1 MDGSFG
7 YGGGRSG
14 GFLSE
19 EVANQG
25 NPYYTGGYDDYYGG
39 GIGGLGDFGGYYD
52 DYYGG
57 GFDDYYG
64 GGYEDPYGGGYVD
77 PNFGQEDPYDGGYV
91 DPNFGQESAPVQ
103 DDGSQD
109 PYMAGAQTATTS
121 RDPALQQL
129 LFGLDGQGGF
139 IPGAME
145 AVKSTFFDE
154 QGRPIITPQEVAGM
168 SQDQLDAMQAARDL
182 GGVQDRFLSEAEQA
196 YKTGIGQLETGQ
208 EAARGYGLRGLDAT
222 QTGVAE
228 ERRLRQSGLEGLL
241 SSLGEGRDLARGA
254 TTDLYGRLG
263 EAEGIRRGA
272 TDEFG
277 RRLGEAEGIQRGATD
292 QFGRSAGDIARR
304 QIGATEGFGG
314 ALGESEDL
322 LRGTTGGYDQSMT
335 EQFFDPYED
344 RVVQQTVED
353 AVKQANIADIAD
365 TARNIR
371 AGGESA
377 FGSRARLSADERTEA
392 LGRGLAKEIAGIR
405 SRGFTE
411 AQRMGTSEFAR
422 QKQAERTAASGL
434 AGMAGQ
440 RLGSQQQLGGAL
452 RGISGDVLG
461 AQRGL
466 ASGLGALGSQRFGS
480 QQQLASGLGQTAGQ
494 RYGAGTGLGQTLVGF
509 GQTGQQAQAGAG
521 QAALGSA
528 GQLAGAFGQMGGLE
542 GQIGQQR
549 FQAQQGLGGFMQ
561 GLGGQAQQA
570 GLSNIGLLSGMGAQ
584 QQALQQQILNAQR
597 ANALQAQQAPLQ
609 QYSALLPFI
618 GTATQTAGTQ
628 QTQQQFTPPPSPL
641 MAGLG
646 VGLSTLGGVGS
657 FLSPP
662 QYGMRAPT

>member
-1 MDGSFG
+1 MPMQPIREFQQ
-7 YGGGRSG
+7 GGM
-14 GFLSE
+14 LD
-19 EVANQG
+19 AA
-25 NPYYTGGYDDYYGG
+25 YYGYDPELYEPLTQEEYDQQEADYYGISLDELRG
-39 GIGGLGDFGGYYD
+39 FRQQQAGIGAL
-52 DYYGG
+52 
-57 GFDDYYG
+57 
-64 GGYEDPYGGGYVD
+64 PQ
-77 PNFGQEDPYDGGYV
+77 QEAAD
-91 DPNFGQESAPVQ
+91 A
-103 DDGSQD
+103 
-109 PYMAGAQTATTS
+109 PYMSGAQTATTS

-154 QGRPIITPQEVAGM
+154 QGRPIITPQEVAGF

-222 QTGVAE
+222 RSGVE
-228 ERRLRQSGLEGLL
+228 EESRLRRSGLEGLL

-272 TDEFG
+272 AAGLGG
-277 RRLGEAEGIQRGATD
+277 R
-292 QFGRSAGDIARR
+292 
-304 QIGATEGFGG
+304 
-314 ALGESEDL
+314 LGESEEL
-322 LRGTTGGYDQSMT
+322 LRGTTGAYDQSMT

-353 AVKQANIADIAD
+353 AVKQANLADIAD

-411 AQRMGTSEFAR
+411 AQRTGMGEFAR
-422 QKQAERTAASGL
+422 QQQAARTAASGL
-434 AGMAGQ
+434 AGLAG
-440 RLGSQQQLGGAL
+440 
-452 RGISGDVLG
+452 
-461 AQRGL
+461 
-466 ASGLGALGSQRFGS
+466 QRFGS

-509 GQTGQQAQAGAG
+509 GQTGQRAQAGAG
-521 QAALGSA
+521 QAALGA
-528 GQLAGAFGQMGGLE
+528 GQTLAGAYGQMGGLE

-609 QYSALLPFI
+609 QFSALLPFI

-641 MAGLG
+641 QAGLG
-646 VGLSTLGGVGS
+646 VGLSALGGIGS
-657 FLSPP
+657 FLNPP
-662 QYGMRAPT
+662 QYGVRAPT

>member
-1 MDGSFG
+1 MQPIREFQQ
-7 YGGGRSG
+7 GGM
-14 GFLSE
+14 LD
-19 EVANQG
+19 AA
-25 NPYYTGGYDDYYGG
+25 YYGYDPELYEPLTQEEYDQQEADYYGISLDELRG
-39 GIGGLGDFGGYYD
+39 FRQQQAGIGAL
-52 DYYGG
+52 
-57 GFDDYYG
+57 
-64 GGYEDPYGGGYVD
+64 PQ
-77 PNFGQEDPYDGGYV
+77 QEAAD
-91 DPNFGQESAPVQ
+91 A
-103 DDGSQD
+103 
-109 PYMAGAQTATTS
+109 PYMSGAQTATTS

-154 QGRPIITPQEVAGM
+154 QGRPIITPQEVAGF

-222 QTGVAE
+222 RSGVEE
-228 ERRLRQSGLEGLL
+228 ERALRQSGLEGLL

-272 TDEFG
+272 AAGLGG
-277 RRLGEAEGIQRGATD
+277 R
-292 QFGRSAGDIARR
+292 
-304 QIGATEGFGG
+304 
-314 ALGESEDL
+314 LGESEEL
-322 LRGTTGGYDQSMT
+322 LRGTTGAYDQSMT

-353 AVKQANIADIAD
+353 AVKQANLADIAD

-411 AQRMGTSEFAR
+411 AQRTGMGEFAR
-422 QKQAERTAASGL
+422 QQQAARTAASGL
-434 AGMAGQ
+434 AGLAG
-440 RLGSQQQLGGAL
+440 
-452 RGISGDVLG
+452 
-461 AQRGL
+461 
-466 ASGLGALGSQRFGS
+466 QRFGS

-494 RYGAGTGLGQTLVGF
+494 RYGAGTGLGRTLVGF

-521 QAALGSA
+521 QAALGA
-528 GQLAGAFGQMGGLE
+528 GQTLAGAYGQMGGLE

-609 QYSALLPFI
+609 QFSALLPFI

-657 FLSPP
+657 FLNPP
-662 QYGMRAPT
+662 QYGVRAPA

>member
-1 MDGSFG
+1 MQPIREFQQ
-7 YGGGRSG
+7 GGM
-14 GFLSE
+14 LD
-19 EVANQG
+19 AA
-25 NPYYTGGYDDYYGG
+25 YYGYDPELYEPLTQEEYDQQEADYYGISLDELRG
-39 GIGGLGDFGGYYD
+39 FRQQQAGIGAL
-52 DYYGG
+52 
-57 GFDDYYG
+57 
-64 GGYEDPYGGGYVD
+64 PQ
-77 PNFGQEDPYDGGYV
+77 QEAAD
-91 DPNFGQESAPVQ
+91 A
-103 DDGSQD
+103 

-154 QGRPIITPQEVAGM
+154 QGRPIITPQEVAGF

-182 GGVQDRFLSEAEQA
+182 GGGQDRFLREAEQA
-196 YKTGIGQLETGQ
+196 YKTGIGQLEAGQ
-208 EAARGYGLRGLDAT
+208 EAARDYGLRGLDAT
-222 QTGVAE
+222 RSGVE
-228 ERRLRQSGLEGLL
+228 EESRLRRSGLEGLL

-272 TDEFG
+272 AAGLGG
-277 RRLGEAEGIQRGATD
+277 R
-292 QFGRSAGDIARR
+292 
-304 QIGATEGFGG
+304 
-314 ALGESEDL
+314 LGESEEL
-322 LRGTTGGYDQSMT
+322 LRGTTGAYDQSMT

-353 AVKQANIADIAD
+353 AVKQANLADIAQ
-365 TARNIR
+365 TARDIR

-411 AQRMGTSEFAR
+411 AQRTGMGEFAR
-422 QKQAERTAASGL
+422 QQQAARTAASGL
-434 AGMAGQ
+434 AGLAG
-440 RLGSQQQLGGAL
+440 
-452 RGISGDVLG
+452 
-461 AQRGL
+461 
-466 ASGLGALGSQRFGS
+466 QRFGS

-494 RYGAGTGLGQTLVGF
+494 RYGAGTGLGRTLVGF

-521 QAALGSA
+521 RAALGA
-528 GQLAGAFGQMGGLE
+528 GQTLAGAFGQMGGLE

-609 QYSALLPFI
+609 QFSALLPFI

-641 MAGLG
+641 QAGLG
-646 VGLSTLGGVGS
+646 VGLSALGGIGS
-657 FLSPP
+657 FLNPP
-662 QYGMRAPT
+662 QYGVRAPT

>member
-1 MDGSFG
+1 MTALPMSNEQYARLGIGTGDYGDGI
-7 YGGGRSG
+7 GGLG
-14 GFLSE
+14 GF
-19 EVANQG
+19 
-25 NPYYTGGYDDYYGG
+25 
-39 GIGGLGDFGGYYD
+39 GGLGDFGGYYD

-64 GGYEDPYGGGYVD
+64 GSGPIDFENMSQEERDALIAREDPNAMID
-77 PNFGQEDPYDGGYV
+77 
-91 DPNFGQESAPVQ
+91 VQ
-103 DDGSQD
+103 AEGSPA
-109 PYMAGAQTATTS
+109 PYMSGAQTATTS

-154 QGRPIITPQEVAGM
+154 QGRPIITPQEVAGF

-222 QTGVAE
+222 RSGVEE
-228 ERRLRQSGLEGLL
+228 ERALRQSGLEGLL

-272 TDEFG
+272 AAGLGG
-277 RRLGEAEGIQRGATD
+277 R
-292 QFGRSAGDIARR
+292 
-304 QIGATEGFGG
+304 
-314 ALGESEDL
+314 LGESEEL
-322 LRGTTGGYDQSMT
+322 LRGTTGAYDQSMT

-353 AVKQANIADIAD
+353 AVKQANLADIAD

-411 AQRMGTSEFAR
+411 AQRTGMGEFAR
-422 QKQAERTAASGL
+422 QQQAARTAASGL
-434 AGMAGQ
+434 ASLAG
-440 RLGSQQQLGGAL
+440 
-452 RGISGDVLG
+452 
-461 AQRGL
+461 
-466 ASGLGALGSQRFGS
+466 QRFGS

-494 RYGAGTGLGQTLVGF
+494 RYGAGTGLGRTLVGF

-521 QAALGSA
+521 QAALGA
-528 GQLAGAFGQMGGLE
+528 GQTLAGAFGRMGGLE

-597 ANALQAQQAPLQ
+597 ANALQAQQAPLNQ
-609 QYSALLPFI
+609 FSALLPFI

-646 VGLSTLGGVGS
+646 VGLSALGGIGS
-657 FLSPP
+657 FLNPP
-662 QYGMRAPT
+662 QYGTRAPV

>member
-1 MDGSFG
+1 MQPIREF
-7 YGGGRSG
+7 
-14 GFLSE
+14 
-19 EVANQG
+19 QQ
-25 NPYYTGGYDDYYGG
+25 GG
-39 GIGGLGDFGGYYD
+39 GIGGFIPGGDTFQYQDAMPAIPMGGGRLDASFYGYD
-52 DYYGG
+52 PELYEPLTQEEYDQQEADYYGVSLDDLR
-57 GFDDYYG
+57 GFRQQQAG
-64 GGYEDPYGGGYVD
+64 IGALPQ
-77 PNFGQEDPYDGGYV
+77 QEAAD
-91 DPNFGQESAPVQ
+91 A
-103 DDGSQD
+103 

-154 QGRPIITPQEVAGM
+154 QGRPIITPQQVAGM

-182 GGVQDRFLSEAEQA
+182 SGVQDRFLSEAEQA

-208 EAARGYGLRGLDAT
+208 EAARDYGLRGLDAT

-228 ERRLRQSGLEGLL
+228 ERRLRESGLEGLL
-241 SSLGEGRDLARGA
+241 GSLGEGRDLTRSA

-263 EAEGIRRGA
+263 ETEGIRRGA

-292 QFGRSAGDIARR
+292 RFGRAAGDIARR

-353 AVKQANIADIAD
+353 AVKQANLADIAD

-422 QKQAERTAASGL
+422 QRQAERQAASGL
-434 AGMAGQ
+434 AGLAGQ

-494 RYGAGTGLGQTLVGF
+494 RYGAGTGLGRTLVGF

-521 QAALGSA
+521 RAALGA
-528 GQLAGAFGQMGGLE
+528 GQTLAGAFGQMGGLE
-542 GQIGQQR
+542 SQIGQQR

-646 VGLSTLGGVGS
+646 VGLSALGGVGS
-657 FLSPP
+657 FLNPP
-662 QYGMRAPT
+662 QYGRVG

>member
-1 MDGSFG
+1 MQPIREFQQ
-7 YGGGRSG
+7 GGR
-14 GFLSE
+14 LTQE
-19 EVANQG
+19 YLDPAMYG
-25 NPYYTGGYDDYYGG
+25 N
-39 GIGGLGDFGGYYD
+39 YYD
-52 DYYGG
+52 DYEPLSQEEY
-57 GFDDYYG
+57 DQQEADYYG
-64 GGYEDPYGGGYVD
+64 ISLDELRGFRQQQAGIGALPQ
-77 PNFGQEDPYDGGYV
+77 QEAAD
-91 DPNFGQESAPVQ
+91 A
-103 DDGSQD
+103 

-182 GGVQDRFLSEAEQA
+182 SGVQDRFLSEAEQA

-222 QTGVAE
+222 RSGVEE
-228 ERRLRQSGLEGLL
+228 ERELRQSGLEGLL

-272 TDEFG
+272 AAGLGG
-277 RRLGEAEGIQRGATD
+277 R
-292 QFGRSAGDIARR
+292 
-304 QIGATEGFGG
+304 
-314 ALGESEDL
+314 LGESEEL

-353 AVKQANIADIAD
+353 AVKQANIADIAQ
-365 TARNIR
+365 TARDIR

-411 AQRMGTSEFAR
+411 AQRTGMGEFAR
-422 QKQAERTAASGL
+422 QQQAARTAASGL
-434 AGMAGQ
+434 AGLAG
-440 RLGSQQQLGGAL
+440 
-452 RGISGDVLG
+452 
-461 AQRGL
+461 
-466 ASGLGALGSQRFGS
+466 QRFGS

-494 RYGAGTGLGQTLVGF
+494 RYGAGTGLGRTLVGF

-521 QAALGSA
+521 QAALGA
-528 GQLAGAFGQMGGLE
+528 GQTLAGAFGRMGGLE

-597 ANALQAQQAPLQ
+597 ANALQAQQAPLNQ
-609 QYSALLPFI
+609 FSALLPFI

-646 VGLSTLGGVGS
+646 VGLSALGGIGS
-657 FLSPP
+657 FLNPP
-662 QYGMRAPT
+662 QYGSVVGGGRR

>member
-1 MDGSFG
+1 MPMQPIREFQQ
-7 YGGGRSG
+7 GGM
-14 GFLSE
+14 LD
-19 EVANQG
+19 AA
-25 NPYYTGGYDDYYGG
+25 YYGYDPELYEPLTQEEYDQQEADYYGISLDELRG
-39 GIGGLGDFGGYYD
+39 FRQQQAGIGAL
-52 DYYGG
+52 
-57 GFDDYYG
+57 
-64 GGYEDPYGGGYVD
+64 PQ
-77 PNFGQEDPYDGGYV
+77 QEAAD
-91 DPNFGQESAPVQ
+91 A
-103 DDGSQD
+103 
-109 PYMAGAQTATTS
+109 PYMSGAQTATTS

-154 QGRPIITPQEVAGM
+154 QGRPIITPQEVAGF

-222 QTGVAE
+222 RSGVEE
-228 ERRLRQSGLEGLL
+228 ERALRQSGLEGLL

-272 TDEFG
+272 AAGLGG
-277 RRLGEAEGIQRGATD
+277 R
-292 QFGRSAGDIARR
+292 
-304 QIGATEGFGG
+304 
-314 ALGESEDL
+314 LGESEEL
-322 LRGTTGGYDQSMT
+322 LRGTTGAYDQSMT

-353 AVKQANIADIAD
+353 AVKQANLADIAD

-411 AQRMGTSEFAR
+411 AQRTGMGEFAR
-422 QKQAERTAASGL
+422 QQQAARTAASGL
-434 AGMAGQ
+434 AGLAG
-440 RLGSQQQLGGAL
+440 
-452 RGISGDVLG
+452 
-461 AQRGL
+461 
-466 ASGLGALGSQRFGS
+466 QRFGS

-509 GQTGQQAQAGAG
+509 GQTGQRAQAGAG
-521 QAALGSA
+521 QAALGA
-528 GQLAGAFGQMGGLE
+528 GQTLAGAYGQMGGLE

-609 QYSALLPFI
+609 QFSALLPFI

-641 MAGLG
+641 QAGLG
-646 VGLSTLGGVGS
+646 VGLSALGGIGS
-657 FLSPP
+657 FLNPP
-662 QYGMRAPT
+662 QYGVRAPT

>member
-1 MDGSFG
+1 MQPIKYFQQGGASQRYLDPQFASQLGYSEPYSG
-7 YGGGRSG
+7 YGD
-14 GFLSE
+14 
-19 EVANQG
+19 
-25 NPYYTGGYDDYYGG
+25 YD
-39 GIGGLGDFGGYYD
+39 YYD
-52 DYYGG
+52 DYEPLSQEEY
-57 GFDDYYG
+57 DQQEADYYG
-64 GGYEDPYGGGYVD
+64 VSLDELRGFRQQQAGIGALPQ
-77 PNFGQEDPYDGGYV
+77 QEAAD
-91 DPNFGQESAPVQ
+91 A
-103 DDGSQD
+103 
-109 PYMAGAQTATTS
+109 PYMSGAQTATTS

-129 LFGLDGQGGF
+129 LFGLDGEGGF

-182 GGVQDRFLSEAEQA
+182 GGVQDRYLSEAEQA
-196 YKTGIGQLETGQ
+196 YKTGIGQLDAGQ

-228 ERRLRQSGLEGLL
+228 EKALRQSGLEGLL
-241 SSLGEGRDLARGA
+241 GSLGEGRDLARGA

-272 TDEFG
+272 AAGLGG
-277 RRLGEAEGIQRGATD
+277 R
-292 QFGRSAGDIARR
+292 
-304 QIGATEGFGG
+304 
-314 ALGESEDL
+314 LGESEEL

-371 AGGESA
+371 SGGESA

-411 AQRMGTSEFAR
+411 AQRTGMGEFSR
-422 QKQAERTAASGL
+422 QQQAARTAASGL
-434 AGMAGQ
+434 AGLAG
-440 RLGSQQQLGGAL
+440 
-452 RGISGDVLG
+452 
-461 AQRGL
+461 
-466 ASGLGALGSQRFGS
+466 QRFGS

-509 GQTGQQAQAGAG
+509 GQTGQRAQAGAG
-521 QAALGSA
+521 QAALGA
-528 GQLAGAFGQMGGLE
+528 GQTLAGAFGQMGGLE

-570 GLSNIGLLSGMGAQ
+570 GMSNIGLLSGMGAQ

-597 ANALQAQQAPLQ
+597 ANALQAQQAPLN

-628 QTQQQFTPPPSPL
+628 QNQQQFTPPPSPL

-646 VGLSTLGGVGS
+646 VGMSALGGIGS
-657 FLSPP
+657 FLNPP
-662 QYGMRAPT
+662 QYGTATPNFSRVAGV

>member
-1 MDGSFG
+1 MQPIREFQQ
-7 YGGGRSG
+7 GGM
-14 GFLSE
+14 LD
-19 EVANQG
+19 AA
-25 NPYYTGGYDDYYGG
+25 YYGYDPELYEPLTQEEYDQQEADYYGISLDELRG
-39 GIGGLGDFGGYYD
+39 FRQQQAGIGAL
-52 DYYGG
+52 
-57 GFDDYYG
+57 
-64 GGYEDPYGGGYVD
+64 PQ
-77 PNFGQEDPYDGGYV
+77 QEAAD
-91 DPNFGQESAPVQ
+91 A
-103 DDGSQD
+103 
-109 PYMAGAQTATTS
+109 PYMSGAQTATTS

-154 QGRPIITPQEVAGM
+154 QGRPIITPQEVAGF

-222 QTGVAE
+222 RSGVEE
-228 ERRLRQSGLEGLL
+228 ERALRQSGLEGLL

-272 TDEFG
+272 AAGLGG
-277 RRLGEAEGIQRGATD
+277 R
-292 QFGRSAGDIARR
+292 
-304 QIGATEGFGG
+304 
-314 ALGESEDL
+314 LGESEEL
-322 LRGTTGGYDQSMT
+322 LRGTTGAYDQSMT

-353 AVKQANIADIAD
+353 AVKQANLADIAD

-411 AQRMGTSEFAR
+411 AQRTGMGEFAR
-422 QKQAERTAASGL
+422 QQQAARTAASGL
-434 AGMAGQ
+434 AGLAG
-440 RLGSQQQLGGAL
+440 
-452 RGISGDVLG
+452 
-461 AQRGL
+461 
-466 ASGLGALGSQRFGS
+466 QRFGS

-494 RYGAGTGLGQTLVGF
+494 RYGAGTGLGRTLVGF
-509 GQTGQQAQAGAG
+509 GQTGQRAQAGAG
-521 QAALGSA
+521 QAALGA
-528 GQLAGAFGQMGGLE
+528 GQTLAGAFGQMGGLE

-641 MAGLG
+641 QAGLG
-646 VGLSTLGGVGS
+646 VGLSALGGIGS
-657 FLSPP
+657 FLNPP
-662 QYGMRAPT
+662 QYGVRAPA

>member
-1 MDGSFG
+1 MQPIREFRRGGVTQQYIDPAFASQLGGFIPGGDTFQYQDAMPADAEFG
-7 YGGGRSG
+7 VDPFDRNRPAIPMGGGRLDAS
-14 GFLSE
+14 S
-19 EVANQG
+19 
-25 NPYYTGGYDDYYGG
+25 YGYDPELYEPLTQEEYDQQEADYYGVSLDELRG
-39 GIGGLGDFGGYYD
+39 FRQQQAGIGAL
-52 DYYGG
+52 
-57 GFDDYYG
+57 
-64 GGYEDPYGGGYVD
+64 PQ
-77 PNFGQEDPYDGGYV
+77 QEAAD
-91 DPNFGQESAPVQ
+91 A
-103 DDGSQD
+103 

-182 GGVQDRFLSEAEQA
+182 SGVQDRFLSEAEQA

-222 QTGVAE
+222 RLGVDE
-228 ERRLRQSGLEGLL
+228 ESRLRRSGLEGLL

-272 TDEFG
+272 AAGLGG
-277 RRLGEAEGIQRGATD
+277 R
-292 QFGRSAGDIARR
+292 
-304 QIGATEGFGG
+304 
-314 ALGESEDL
+314 LGESEEL

-353 AVKQANIADIAD
+353 AVKQANLADIAD

-411 AQRMGTSEFAR
+411 AQRTGMGEFAR
-422 QKQAERTAASGL
+422 QQQAARTAASGL
-434 AGMAGQ
+434 AGLAG
-440 RLGSQQQLGGAL
+440 
-452 RGISGDVLG
+452 
-461 AQRGL
+461 
-466 ASGLGALGSQRFGS
+466 QRFGS

-494 RYGAGTGLGQTLVGF
+494 RYGAGTGLGRTLVGF
-509 GQTGQQAQAGAG
+509 GQTGQRAQAGAG
-521 QAALGSA
+521 QAALGA
-528 GQLAGAFGQMGGLE
+528 GQTLAGAYGQMGGLE

-570 GLSNIGLLSGMGAQ
+570 GMSNIGLLSGMGAQ

-597 ANALQAQQAPLQ
+597 ANALQAQQAPLNQ
-609 QYSALLPFI
+609 FSALLPFI

-641 MAGLG
+641 QAGLG
-646 VGLSTLGGVGS
+646 VGLSALGGIGS

-662 QYGMRAPT
+662 QYGTRAPQPRFDLLQ

>member
-1 MDGSFG
+1 MQPIREFQQ
-7 YGGGRSG
+7 GGM
-14 GFLSE
+14 LD
-19 EVANQG
+19 AA
-25 NPYYTGGYDDYYGG
+25 YYGYDPELYEPLTQEEYDQQEADYYGISLDELRG
-39 GIGGLGDFGGYYD
+39 FRQQQAGIGAL
-52 DYYGG
+52 
-57 GFDDYYG
+57 
-64 GGYEDPYGGGYVD
+64 PQ
-77 PNFGQEDPYDGGYV
+77 QEAAD
-91 DPNFGQESAPVQ
+91 A
-103 DDGSQD
+103 

-182 GGVQDRFLSEAEQA
+182 CGVQDRFLSEAEQA

-222 QTGVAE
+222 RSGVEE
-228 ERRLRQSGLEGLL
+228 ERALRQSGLEGLL

-272 TDEFG
+272 AAGLGG
-277 RRLGEAEGIQRGATD
+277 R
-292 QFGRSAGDIARR
+292 
-304 QIGATEGFGG
+304 
-314 ALGESEDL
+314 LGESEEL
-322 LRGTTGGYDQSMT
+322 LRGTTGAYDQSMT

-353 AVKQANIADIAD
+353 AVKQANLADIAD

-411 AQRMGTSEFAR
+411 AQRTGMGEFAR
-422 QKQAERTAASGL
+422 QQQAARTAASGL
-434 AGMAGQ
+434 AGLAG
-440 RLGSQQQLGGAL
+440 
-452 RGISGDVLG
+452 
-461 AQRGL
+461 
-466 ASGLGALGSQRFGS
+466 QRFGS

-494 RYGAGTGLGQTLVGF
+494 RYGAGTGLGRTLVGF
-509 GQTGQQAQAGAG
+509 GQTGQRAQAGAG
-521 QAALGSA
+521 QAALGA
-528 GQLAGAFGQMGGLE
+528 GQTLAGAFGQMGGLE

-609 QYSALLPFI
+609 QFSALLPFI

-641 MAGLG
+641 QAGLG
-646 VGLSTLGGVGS
+646 VGLSALGGIGS
-657 FLSPP
+657 FLNPP
-662 QYGMRAPT
+662 QYGVRAPT

>member
-1 MDGSFG
+1 MQPIREFQQ
-7 YGGGRSG
+7 GGM
-14 GFLSE
+14 LD
-19 EVANQG
+19 AA
-25 NPYYTGGYDDYYGG
+25 YYGYDPELYEPLTQEEYDQQEADYYGISLDELRG
-39 GIGGLGDFGGYYD
+39 FRQQQAGIGAL
-52 DYYGG
+52 
-57 GFDDYYG
+57 
-64 GGYEDPYGGGYVD
+64 PQ
-77 PNFGQEDPYDGGYV
+77 QEAAD
-91 DPNFGQESAPVQ
+91 A
-103 DDGSQD
+103 
-109 PYMAGAQTATTS
+109 PYMASAQTATTS

-154 QGRPIITPQEVAGM
+154 QGRPIITPQEVAGF

-196 YKTGIGQLETGQ
+196 YKTGIGQLEAGQ
-208 EAARGYGLRGLDAT
+208 EAARDYGLRGLDAT
-222 QTGVAE
+222 RSGVEE
-228 ERRLRQSGLEGLL
+228 ERALRQSGLEGLL

-272 TDEFG
+272 AAGLGG
-277 RRLGEAEGIQRGATD
+277 R
-292 QFGRSAGDIARR
+292 
-304 QIGATEGFGG
+304 
-314 ALGESEDL
+314 LGESEEL
-322 LRGTTGGYDQSMT
+322 LRGTTGAYDQSMT

-353 AVKQANIADIAD
+353 AVKQANLADIAD

-411 AQRMGTSEFAR
+411 AQRTGMGEFAR
-422 QKQAERTAASGL
+422 QQQAARTAASGL
-434 AGMAGQ
+434 AGLAG
-440 RLGSQQQLGGAL
+440 
-452 RGISGDVLG
+452 
-461 AQRGL
+461 
-466 ASGLGALGSQRFGS
+466 QRFGS

-494 RYGAGTGLGQTLVGF
+494 RYGAGTGLGRTLVGF

-521 QAALGSA
+521 RAALGA
-528 GQLAGAFGQMGGLE
+528 GQTLAGAFGQMGGLE

-609 QYSALLPFI
+609 QFSALLPFI

-641 MAGLG
+641 QAGLG
-646 VGLSTLGGVGS
+646 VGLSALGGIGS
-657 FLSPP
+657 FLNPP
-662 QYGMRAPT
+662 QYGVRAPT

>member
-1 MDGSFG
+1 MQPIREFQQ
-7 YGGGRSG
+7 GGM
-14 GFLSE
+14 LD
-19 EVANQG
+19 AA
-25 NPYYTGGYDDYYGG
+25 YYGYDPELYEPLTQEEYDQQEADYYGISLDELRG
-39 GIGGLGDFGGYYD
+39 FRQQQAGIGAL
-52 DYYGG
+52 
-57 GFDDYYG
+57 
-64 GGYEDPYGGGYVD
+64 PQ
-77 PNFGQEDPYDGGYV
+77 QEAAD
-91 DPNFGQESAPVQ
+91 A
-103 DDGSQD
+103 
-109 PYMAGAQTATTS
+109 PYMSGAQTATTS

-154 QGRPIITPQEVAGM
+154 QGRPIITPQEVAGF

-222 QTGVAE
+222 RSGVEE
-228 ERRLRQSGLEGLL
+228 ERALRQSGLEGLL

-272 TDEFG
+272 AAGLGG
-277 RRLGEAEGIQRGATD
+277 R
-292 QFGRSAGDIARR
+292 
-304 QIGATEGFGG
+304 
-314 ALGESEDL
+314 LGESEEL
-322 LRGTTGGYDQSMT
+322 LRGTTGAYDQSMT

-353 AVKQANIADIAD
+353 AVKQANLADIAD

-411 AQRMGTSEFAR
+411 AQRTGMGEFAR
-422 QKQAERTAASGL
+422 QQQAARTAASGL
-434 AGMAGQ
+434 AGLAG
-440 RLGSQQQLGGAL
+440 
-452 RGISGDVLG
+452 
-461 AQRGL
+461 
-466 ASGLGALGSQRFGS
+466 QRFGS

-494 RYGAGTGLGQTLVGF
+494 RYGAGTGLGRTLVGF

-521 QAALGSA
+521 QAALGA
-528 GQLAGAFGQMGGLE
+528 GQTLAGAFGQMGGLE

-657 FLSPP
+657 FLNPP
-662 QYGMRAPT
+662 QYGVRAPA

>member
-1 MDGSFG
+1 MQPIREFQQ
-7 YGGGRSG
+7 GGM
-14 GFLSE
+14 LD
-19 EVANQG
+19 AA
-25 NPYYTGGYDDYYGG
+25 YYGYDPELYEPLTQEEYDQQEADYYGISLDELRG
-39 GIGGLGDFGGYYD
+39 FRQQQAGIGAL
-52 DYYGG
+52 
-57 GFDDYYG
+57 
-64 GGYEDPYGGGYVD
+64 PQ
-77 PNFGQEDPYDGGYV
+77 QEAAD
-91 DPNFGQESAPVQ
+91 A
-103 DDGSQD
+103 
-109 PYMAGAQTATTS
+109 PYMSGAQTATTS

-154 QGRPIITPQEVAGM
+154 QGRPIITPQEVAGF

-222 QTGVAE
+222 RSGVEE
-228 ERRLRQSGLEGLL
+228 ERALRQSGLEGLL

-272 TDEFG
+272 AAGLGG
-277 RRLGEAEGIQRGATD
+277 R
-292 QFGRSAGDIARR
+292 
-304 QIGATEGFGG
+304 
-314 ALGESEDL
+314 LGESEEL
-322 LRGTTGGYDQSMT
+322 LRGTTGAYDQSMT

-353 AVKQANIADIAD
+353 AVKQANLADIAD

-411 AQRMGTSEFAR
+411 AQRTGMGEFAR
-422 QKQAERTAASGL
+422 QQQAARTAASGL
-434 AGMAGQ
+434 AGLAG
-440 RLGSQQQLGGAL
+440 
-452 RGISGDVLG
+452 
-461 AQRGL
+461 
-466 ASGLGALGSQRFGS
+466 QRFGS

-494 RYGAGTGLGQTLVGF
+494 RYGAGTGLGRTLVGF

-521 QAALGSA
+521 QAALGA
-528 GQLAGAFGQMGGLE
+528 GQTLAGAYGQMGGLE

-641 MAGLG
+641 QAGLG
-646 VGLSTLGGVGS
+646 VGLSALGGIGS
-657 FLSPP
+657 FLNPP
-662 QYGMRAPT
+662 QYGVRAPA

>member
-1 MDGSFG
+1 MQPIREFRRGGVTQQYIDPAFASQLGGFIPGGDTFQYQDAMPADAEFG
-7 YGGGRSG
+7 VDPFDRNRPAIPMGGGRLDAS
-14 GFLSE
+14 S
-19 EVANQG
+19 
-25 NPYYTGGYDDYYGG
+25 YGYDPELYEPLTQEEYDQQEADYYGVSLDELRG
-39 GIGGLGDFGGYYD
+39 FRQQQAGIGAL
-52 DYYGG
+52 
-57 GFDDYYG
+57 
-64 GGYEDPYGGGYVD
+64 PQ
-77 PNFGQEDPYDGGYV
+77 QEAAD
-91 DPNFGQESAPVQ
+91 A
-103 DDGSQD
+103 

-182 GGVQDRFLSEAEQA
+182 SGVQDRFLSEAEQA

-222 QTGVAE
+222 RSGVEE
-228 ERRLRQSGLEGLL
+228 ERALRQSGLEGLL

-272 TDEFG
+272 AAGLGG
-277 RRLGEAEGIQRGATD
+277 R
-292 QFGRSAGDIARR
+292 
-304 QIGATEGFGG
+304 
-314 ALGESEDL
+314 LGESEEL

-353 AVKQANIADIAD
+353 AVKQANLADIAD

-411 AQRMGTSEFAR
+411 AQRTGMGEFAR
-422 QKQAERTAASGL
+422 QQQAARTAASGL
-434 AGMAGQ
+434 AGLAG
-440 RLGSQQQLGGAL
+440 
-452 RGISGDVLG
+452 
-461 AQRGL
+461 
-466 ASGLGALGSQRFGS
+466 QRFGS

-494 RYGAGTGLGQTLVGF
+494 RYGAGTGLGRTLVGF
-509 GQTGQQAQAGAG
+509 GQTGQRAQAGAG
-521 QAALGSA
+521 QAALGA
-528 GQLAGAFGQMGGLE
+528 GQTLAGAYGQMGGLE

-570 GLSNIGLLSGMGAQ
+570 GMSNIGLLSGMGAQ

-597 ANALQAQQAPLQ
+597 ANALQAQQAPLNQ
-609 QYSALLPFI
+609 FSALLPFI

-641 MAGLG
+641 QAGLG
-646 VGLSTLGGVGS
+646 VGLSALGGIGS

-662 QYGMRAPT
+662 QYGTRAPQPRFDLLQ

>member
-1 MDGSFG
+1 MQPIREFQQ
-7 YGGGRSG
+7 GGM
-14 GFLSE
+14 LD
-19 EVANQG
+19 AA
-25 NPYYTGGYDDYYGG
+25 YYGYDPELYEPLTQEEYDQQEADYYGISLDELRG
-39 GIGGLGDFGGYYD
+39 FRQQQAGIGAL
-52 DYYGG
+52 
-57 GFDDYYG
+57 
-64 GGYEDPYGGGYVD
+64 PQ
-77 PNFGQEDPYDGGYV
+77 QEAAD
-91 DPNFGQESAPVQ
+91 A
-103 DDGSQD
+103 
-109 PYMAGAQTATTS
+109 PYMSGAQTATTS

-154 QGRPIITPQEVAGM
+154 QGRPIITPQEVAGF

-182 GGVQDRFLSEAEQA
+182 SGVQDRFLSEAEQA
-196 YKTGIGQLETGQ
+196 YKTGIGQLEAGQ
-208 EAARGYGLRGLDAT
+208 EAARDYGLRGLDAT
-222 QTGVAE
+222 RSGVE
-228 ERRLRQSGLEGLL
+228 EESRLRRSGLEGLL

-272 TDEFG
+272 AAGLGG
-277 RRLGEAEGIQRGATD
+277 R
-292 QFGRSAGDIARR
+292 
-304 QIGATEGFGG
+304 
-314 ALGESEDL
+314 LGESEEL
-322 LRGTTGGYDQSMT
+322 LRGTTGAYDQSMT

-353 AVKQANIADIAD
+353 AVKQANLADIAQ
-365 TARNIR
+365 TARDIR

-411 AQRMGTSEFAR
+411 AQRTGMGEFAR
-422 QKQAERTAASGL
+422 QQQAARTAASGL
-434 AGMAGQ
+434 AGLAG
-440 RLGSQQQLGGAL
+440 
-452 RGISGDVLG
+452 
-461 AQRGL
+461 
-466 ASGLGALGSQRFGS
+466 QRFGS

-494 RYGAGTGLGQTLVGF
+494 RYGAGTGLGRTLVGF

-521 QAALGSA
+521 RAALGA
-528 GQLAGAFGQMGGLE
+528 GQTLAGAFGQMGGLE

-609 QYSALLPFI
+609 QFSALLPFI

-641 MAGLG
+641 QAGLG
-646 VGLSTLGGVGS
+646 VGLSALGGIGS
-657 FLSPP
+657 FLNPP
-662 QYGMRAPT
+662 QYGVRAPT

>member
-1 MDGSFG
+1 MQPIREFQQ
-7 YGGGRSG
+7 GGM
-14 GFLSE
+14 LD
-19 EVANQG
+19 AA
-25 NPYYTGGYDDYYGG
+25 YYGYDPELYEPLTQEEYDQQEADYYGVSLDELRG
-39 GIGGLGDFGGYYD
+39 FRQQQAGIGAL
-52 DYYGG
+52 
-57 GFDDYYG
+57 
-64 GGYEDPYGGGYVD
+64 PQ
-77 PNFGQEDPYDGGYV
+77 QEAAD
-91 DPNFGQESAPVQ
+91 A
-103 DDGSQD
+103 

-182 GGVQDRFLSEAEQA
+182 SGVQDRFLSEAEQA

-222 QTGVAE
+222 RSGVEE
-228 ERRLRQSGLEGLL
+228 ERALRQSGLEGLL

-272 TDEFG
+272 AAGLGG
-277 RRLGEAEGIQRGATD
+277 R
-292 QFGRSAGDIARR
+292 
-304 QIGATEGFGG
+304 
-314 ALGESEDL
+314 LGESEEL
-322 LRGTTGGYDQSMT
+322 LRGTTGAYDQSMT

-353 AVKQANIADIAD
+353 AVKQANLADIAQ
-365 TARNIR
+365 TARDIR
-371 AGGESA
+371 TGGESA

-411 AQRMGTSEFAR
+411 AQRTGMGEFAR
-422 QKQAERTAASGL
+422 QQQAARTAASGL
-434 AGMAGQ
+434 AGLAG
-440 RLGSQQQLGGAL
+440 
-452 RGISGDVLG
+452 
-461 AQRGL
+461 
-466 ASGLGALGSQRFGS
+466 QRFGS

-494 RYGAGTGLGQTLVGF
+494 RYGAGTGLGRTLVGF

-521 QAALGSA
+521 QAALGA
-528 GQLAGAFGQMGGLE
+528 GQTLAGAYGQMGGLE

-597 ANALQAQQAPLQ
+597 ANALQAQQAPLNQ
-609 QYSALLPFI
+609 FSALLPFI

-641 MAGLG
+641 QAGLAT
-646 VGLSTLGGVGS
+646 GLGAFGAFGN
-657 FLSPP
+657 FLNPP

>member
-1 MDGSFG
+1 MQPIREFQQ
-7 YGGGRSG
+7 GGM
-14 GFLSE
+14 LD
-19 EVANQG
+19 AA
-25 NPYYTGGYDDYYGG
+25 YYGYDPELYEPLTQEEYDQQEADYYGISLDELRG
-39 GIGGLGDFGGYYD
+39 FRQQQAGIGAL
-52 DYYGG
+52 
-57 GFDDYYG
+57 
-64 GGYEDPYGGGYVD
+64 PQ
-77 PNFGQEDPYDGGYV
+77 QEAAD
-91 DPNFGQESAPVQ
+91 A
-103 DDGSQD
+103 
-109 PYMAGAQTATTS
+109 PYMSGAQTATTS

-154 QGRPIITPQEVAGM
+154 QGRPIITPQEVAGF

-196 YKTGIGQLETGQ
+196 YKTGIGQLEAGQ
-208 EAARGYGLRGLDAT
+208 EAARDYGLRGLDAT
-222 QTGVAE
+222 RSGVE
-228 ERRLRQSGLEGLL
+228 EESRLRRSGLEGLL

-272 TDEFG
+272 AAGLGG
-277 RRLGEAEGIQRGATD
+277 R
-292 QFGRSAGDIARR
+292 
-304 QIGATEGFGG
+304 
-314 ALGESEDL
+314 LGESEEL
-322 LRGTTGGYDQSMT
+322 LRGTTGAYDQSMT

-353 AVKQANIADIAD
+353 AVKQANLADIAD

-411 AQRMGTSEFAR
+411 AQRTGMGEFAR
-422 QKQAERTAASGL
+422 QQQAARTAASGL
-434 AGMAGQ
+434 AGLAG
-440 RLGSQQQLGGAL
+440 
-452 RGISGDVLG
+452 
-461 AQRGL
+461 
-466 ASGLGALGSQRFGS
+466 QRFGS

-494 RYGAGTGLGQTLVGF
+494 RYGAGTGLGRTLVGF

-521 QAALGSA
+521 RAALGA
-528 GQLAGAFGQMGGLE
+528 GQTLAGAFGQMGGLE

-609 QYSALLPFI
+609 QFSALLPFI

-641 MAGLG
+641 QAGLG
-646 VGLSTLGGVGS
+646 VGLSALGGIGS
-657 FLSPP
+657 FLNPP
-662 QYGMRAPT
+662 QYGRVG

>member
-1 MDGSFG
+1 MQPIREFQQ
-7 YGGGRSG
+7 GGR
-14 GFLSE
+14 LTQE
-19 EVANQG
+19 YLDPAMYG
-25 NPYYTGGYDDYYGG
+25 N
-39 GIGGLGDFGGYYD
+39 YYD
-52 DYYGG
+52 DYEPLSQEEY
-57 GFDDYYG
+57 DQQEADYYG
-64 GGYEDPYGGGYVD
+64 ISLDELRGFRQQQAGIGALPQ
-77 PNFGQEDPYDGGYV
+77 QEAAD
-91 DPNFGQESAPVQ
+91 A
-103 DDGSQD
+103 
-109 PYMAGAQTATTS
+109 PYMSGAQTATTS

-182 GGVQDRFLSEAEQA
+182 SGVQDRFLSEAEQA

-222 QTGVAE
+222 RSGVEE
-228 ERRLRQSGLEGLL
+228 ERALRQSGLEGLL

-272 TDEFG
+272 AAGLGG
-277 RRLGEAEGIQRGATD
+277 R
-292 QFGRSAGDIARR
+292 
-304 QIGATEGFGG
+304 
-314 ALGESEDL
+314 LGESEEL

-353 AVKQANIADIAD
+353 AVKQANIADIAQ
-365 TARNIR
+365 TARDIR

-411 AQRMGTSEFAR
+411 AQRTGMGEFAR
-422 QKQAERTAASGL
+422 QQQAARTAASGL
-434 AGMAGQ
+434 AGLAG
-440 RLGSQQQLGGAL
+440 
-452 RGISGDVLG
+452 
-461 AQRGL
+461 
-466 ASGLGALGSQRFGS
+466 QRFGS

-494 RYGAGTGLGQTLVGF
+494 RYGAGTGLGRTLVGF

-521 QAALGSA
+521 QAALGA
-528 GQLAGAFGQMGGLE
+528 GQTLAGAFGRMGGLE

-597 ANALQAQQAPLQ
+597 ANALQAQQAPLNQ
-609 QYSALLPFI
+609 FSALLPFI

-646 VGLSTLGGVGS
+646 VGLSALGGIGS
-657 FLSPP
+657 FLNPP
-662 QYGMRAPT
+662 QYGSVVGGGRR